1 MCPMQAAG
9 SRQGL
14 IYKRAWSLLNPEL
27 AREDQAQQYLIVSDN
42 LSRSSSRRRLIRLY
56 TQPYMSLEDPRSA
69 MEGRA
74 RRRASPS
81 GMRTKAVRV
90 EPEPQPTRR
99 HQPGTRVAVVYYLC
113 RNHHLEHPHFMEVPL
128 ASPQGL
134 YLRDVIGRLDALR
147 GKGMAAK
154 YSWSCKRSYKTGFV
168 WHDLSADDLLL
179 PTQGTEYVLK
189 GSELPF
195 DHSKPLPMPD
205 HQQNNAVCAK
215 VQPCKPARQQDSP
228 PSPGSSNQGWTS
240 KSPSPTPTTY
250 PAVPV
255 IKEEVPPPP
264 PSPRPPTA
272 TTRAAVVP
280 AMKDVA
286 VPPRLPQLVSPS
298 TPSASTIGDEEQCR
312 IPPHSGSSSNSS
324 PKTSMASSDTS
335 SPSPP
340 KPAAA
345 GSDAATQTDDK
356 ARWDDV
362 KLQHRQGT
370 ARASSSS
377 SLEGPEIVVDEE
389 ESRCSRAPAGEDQ
402 PRSRRSGTLQSLIRA
417 EAAGRRRCLPLPVE
431 DDRAAAATGGSVS
444 GRLKPA
450 NLLMRLMACGPSH
463 PGGFGLVQTSSSYKP
478 CFPQLEYPSS
488 PELSPLGAL
497 KPAENCSGRLLDGA
511 LKRSSSS
518 SRSHQEGVTC
528 EEEEAWP
535 KGFNNNLPKRT
546 SDPPSGRT
554 ASCSKA
560 VSFRDE

>member
-1 MCPMQAAG
+1 
-9 SRQGL
+9 
-14 IYKRAWSLLNPEL
+14 
-27 AREDQAQQYLIVSDN
+27 
-42 LSRSSSRRRLIRLY
+42 
-56 TQPYMSLEDPRSA
+56 MSLEDPRSA

-90 EPEPQPTRR
+90 EPEPQPARR
-99 HQPGTRVAVVYYLC
+99 HELGTRVAVVYYLC
-113 RNHHLEHPHFMEVPL
+113 RNHQLEHPHFMEVQL

-195 DHSKPLPMPD
+195 DHSKPLPVPD
-205 HQQNNAVCAK
+205 HQQNNAACADNAK

-264 PSPRPPTA
+264 PT

-280 AMKDVA
+280 TMKEVA
-286 VPPRLPQLVSPS
+286 VPPPLPRPDSPS
-298 TPSASTIGDEEQCR
+298 TPSASTIGDDEQCR

-324 PKTSMASSDTS
+324 PKASMASSDTS

-362 KLQHRQGT
+362 KLQHRQDT
-370 ARASSSS
+370 ARASSSP
-377 SLEGPEIVVDEE
+377 EGPEIVVDEE
-389 ESRCSRAPAGEDQ
+389 ESRCTRAPAGENQ

-431 DDRAAAATGGSVS
+431 DDRAAAAAAATGGSVS

-463 PGGFGLVQTSSSYKP
+463 PGGFGLMQTSSYKP
-478 CFPQLEYPSS
+478 CFPQLEYPLS
-488 PELSPLGAL
+488 PELCPLGAL

-518 SRSHQEGVTC
+518 SRSHQEGVIC
-528 EEEEAWP
+528 EEEEEAWP
-535 KGFNNNLPKRT
+535 KGFNSNLSRSASKRT
-546 SDPPSGRT
+546 SEPSSGRT
-554 ASCSKA
+554 ASCSKV

>member
-1 MCPMQAAG
+1 
-9 SRQGL
+9 
-14 IYKRAWSLLNPEL
+14 
-27 AREDQAQQYLIVSDN
+27 
-42 LSRSSSRRRLIRLY
+42 
-56 TQPYMSLEDPRSA
+56 MSLEDPRSA

-81 GMRTKAVRV
+81 GMRTKAVR
-90 EPEPQPTRR
+90 
-99 HQPGTRVAVVYYLC
+99 VVYYLC

-205 HQQNNAVCAK
+205 HQQNNAACAK
-215 VQPCKPARQQDSP
+215 VQPCKPARQQESP

-264 PSPRPPTA
+264 PPPPPSTTTTTA
-272 TTRAAVVP
+272 RAAVVP
-280 AMKDVA
+280 AMKEHA
-286 VPPRLPQLVSPS
+286 VPPRLLQLVSLS
-298 TPSASTIGDEEQCR
+298 SPSASTTGDEEQCR
-312 IPPHSGSSSNSS
+312 LPPHSGSSSISS

-370 ARASSSS
+370 ARASSSP
-377 SLEGPEIVVDEE
+377 EGPEIVVDEE
-389 ESRCSRAPAGEDQ
+389 SRCTRAPAGEDQ

-431 DDRAAAATGGSVS
+431 DDRAAAAAAAATGGSVS

-463 PGGFGLVQTSSSYKP
+463 PGGFGLVQTSSYKP
-478 CFPQLEYPSS
+478 CFPQLEYPAS

-497 KPAENCSGRLLDGA
+497 KPAENCSGRLLDSA

-518 SRSHQEGVTC
+518 SRSHQEGVIC

-535 KGFNNNLPKRT
+535 KGFNNNLSRSASKRT
-546 SDPPSGRT
+546 SDPSSGRT

>member
-1 MCPMQAAG
+1 
-9 SRQGL
+9 
-14 IYKRAWSLLNPEL
+14 
-27 AREDQAQQYLIVSDN
+27 
-42 LSRSSSRRRLIRLY
+42 
-56 TQPYMSLEDPRSA
+56 

-81 GMRTKAVRV
+81 GMRTKALRV
-90 EPEPQPTRR
+90 EPEPQPARR
-99 HQPGTRVAVVYYLC
+99 HELGTRVAVVYYLC
-113 RNHHLEHPHFMEVPL
+113 RNHQLEHPHFMEVQL

-195 DHSKPLPMPD
+195 DHSEPLPVPD
-205 HQQNNAVCAK
+205 HQQNNAACADNAK

-264 PSPRPPTA
+264 PT

-280 AMKDVA
+280 TMKEVA
-286 VPPRLPQLVSPS
+286 VPPPLPRPDSPS
-298 TPSASTIGDEEQCR
+298 TPSASTIGDEQCR

-324 PKTSMASSDTS
+324 PKASMASSDTS

-362 KLQHRQGT
+362 KLQHRQDT
-370 ARASSSS
+370 ARASSSP
-377 SLEGPEIVVDEE
+377 EGPEIVVDEE
-389 ESRCSRAPAGEDQ
+389 VSRCTRAPAGENQ

-417 EAAGRRRCLPLPVE
+417 EAAGRRRCLPLP
-431 DDRAAAATGGSVS
+431 
-444 GRLKPA
+444 
-450 NLLMRLMACGPSH
+450 
-463 PGGFGLVQTSSSYKP
+463 
-478 CFPQLEYPSS
+478 LEYPLS
-488 PELSPLGAL
+488 PELCPLGAL

-518 SRSHQEGVTC
+518 SRSHQEGSYNRQPNLQRSERYNGEHWKAYSLQPPQAANELQLAQAEHSTLGSYVA
-528 EEEEAWP
+528 ENEAAQQDIADLQGWTVLQEHLEK
-535 KGFNNNLPKRT
+535 KGTNIFPLNHRKGTLPPRHGT
-546 SDPPSGRT
+546 
-554 ASCSKA
+554 
-560 VSFRDE
+560 

>member
-1 MCPMQAAG
+1 
-9 SRQGL
+9 
-14 IYKRAWSLLNPEL
+14 
-27 AREDQAQQYLIVSDN
+27 
-42 LSRSSSRRRLIRLY
+42 
-56 TQPYMSLEDPRSA
+56 MSLEDTRSA

-74 RRRASPS
+74 RRRASPA

-99 HQPGTRVAVVYYLC
+99 HELGTRVAVVYYLC
-113 RNHHLEHPHFMEVPL
+113 RNHQLEHPHFMEVTL

-195 DHSKPLPMPD
+195 DQSKPLPMPD
-205 HQQNNAVCAK
+205 HQQSNAACAK

-264 PSPRPPTA
+264 PPTTTA
-272 TTRAAVVP
+272 ATRAAVVP
-280 AMKDVA
+280 AIKEHA
-286 VPPRLPQLVSPS
+286 VPPRLPQLVSLSSPH
-298 TPSASTIGDEEQCR
+298 ASTIGDEEQCR
-312 IPPHSGSSSNSS
+312 IPPPHSGSSSDSS

-340 KPAAA
+340 KPTAA

-377 SLEGPEIVVDEE
+377 PEGPEIVVVDQE
-389 ESRCSRAPAGEDQ
+389 ESRCTRAPAGEDQ

-417 EAAGRRRCLPLPVE
+417 EAAGRRRSLPLPVE
-431 DDRAAAATGGSVS
+431 DDRAAAAATGGSVS

-463 PGGFGLVQTSSSYKP
+463 PGGFGLVQTSSYKP
-478 CFPQLEYPSS
+478 CFPQLEYTLS

-518 SRSHQEGVTC
+518 SRSHQEGVIC
-528 EEEEAWP
+528 EEEEEAWP
-535 KGFNNNLPKRT
+535 KGFNNNNLSRSTSKRT
-546 SDPPSGRT
+546 SEPSSGRT
-554 ASCSKA
+554 ASCSKV